1 MSKKKCNHYWVDYVE
16 KDGTVVKWCMFCQAK
31 K

>member
-1 MSKKKCNHYWVDYVE
+1 MAECNHYWVDYVE
-16 KDGTVVKWCMFCQAK
+16 KDGTTVKWCMFCQAK